1 MKSINVEVGGLVS
14 SLSAEG
20 VRRKLLQLPGVHHAD
35 VNYVAGSA
43 TVHLDEGQLS
53 VEDLRQRIAE
63 CGYHCRGEQTPK
75 HVCAPAAGVSAD
87 PSHAVHGHHGAP
99 ARQAQEMGHEG
110 HHAHAPATAARAKA
124 AATTPAAHAAH
135 QAHAGD
141 PAMDD
146 MMHDM
151 GHGSGSMQDMAR
163 DMRNRFFVALVFAIP
178 VFFYSPM
185 GKMFGDFQTPFG
197 LDDKLFL
204 FFLASAA
211 IIYPGW
217 PFYVA
222 AWRALRNGVANMAT
236 LVVLSVG
243 TGYLFSIG
251 ATFFYE
257 GEVFYEAASGCWSSS
272 CWGTGWR
279 CAPARA
285 HPTRFA
291 R

>member
-141 PAMDD
+141 PAMAD

-185 GKMFGDFQTPFG
+185 GKMFGDFQTQFG
-197 LDDKLFL
+197 LDDKLCL
-204 FFLASAA
+204 FFLAS
-211 IIYPGW
+211 
-217 PFYVA
+217 
-222 AWRALRNGVANMAT
+222 
-236 LVVLSVG
+236 
-243 TGYLFSIG
+243 
-251 ATFFYE
+251 
-257 GEVFYEAASGCWSSS
+257 
-272 CWGTGWR
+272 
-279 CAPARA
+279 
-285 HPTRFA
+285 
-291 R
+291 

>member
-151 GHGSGSMQDMAR
+151 
-163 DMRNRFFVALVFAIP
+163 RF
-178 VFFYSPM
+178 
-185 GKMFGDFQTPFG
+185 
-197 LDDKLFL
+197 
-204 FFLASAA
+204 
-211 IIYPGW
+211 
-217 PFYVA
+217 
-222 AWRALRNGVANMAT
+222 
-236 LVVLSVG
+236 
-243 TGYLFSIG
+243 
-251 ATFFYE
+251 
-257 GEVFYEAASGCWSSS
+257 
-272 CWGTGWR
+272 
-279 CAPARA
+279 
-285 HPTRFA
+285 
-291 R
+291 